1 MIPAMPRKQVL
12 VQLTEE
18 LIERLDELGRRLG
31 RSRSAIVR
39 DAVERYVVKESEAE
53 KDRRLIE
60 GYTKYPPDGEFD
72 ASAGENLR
80 RLIEE
85 ESW

>member
-1 MIPAMPRKQVL
+1 MARKQVL
-12 VQLTEE
+12 VQLTDQLVEK
-18 LIERLDELGRRLG
+18 LDELGEQTG
-31 RSRSAIVR
+31 RSRSAMVR
-39 DAVERYVVKESEAE
+39 DAVERYVIKESEAE

-72 ASAGENLR
+72 AMAEDALR
-80 RLIEE
+80 EMLEE

>member
-1 MIPAMPRKQVL
+1 MARKQVL

-18 LIERLDELGRRLG
+18 LVSKLDELAGQTGL
-31 RSRSAIVR
+31 SRSAMVR

-72 ASAGENLR
+72 EMAEDAAR

-85 ESW
+85 EPW